1 MFTKNLSIFAVL
13 IAVSF
18 CAQAAP
24 SASPK
29 KSPLKPASAA
39 QPLKDNTSY
48 TNCRKEVVIKFK
60 GKKAKPS
67 ELKDALEVCDERF
80 PAIALFK
87 DCKAQKLKEF
97 KSDRTA
103 VQNALKYC
111 KLILDAATFDQKSS
125 LPFSIIAG
133 QFFYAGIGLNK
144 PISSRDHELPNFNC
158 EKITETF
165 DDLAEPEYV
174 LFGSEPRNFSALK
187 NIERQNLLALLR
199 GKKSAGND
207 PFYDVP
213 GFGRLY
219 VKDQAVFFP
228 VTSCSFSTNPGKY
241 FEDHKLYYLIDFKTK
256 ELTPYF
262 GISFFKKSQKEVTS
276 QALAQEVAKKLGP
289 KFKVNAHNKR
299 SFVISEDAITAFDSE
314 GDPKNICAAPRSHRR
329 IGIIKNDAINPT
341 RPEYLIVANIKN
353 VCDFGDVLAG
363 RLALK

>member
-199 GKKSAGND
+199 GKKSAGN
-207 PFYDVP
+207 
-213 GFGRLY
+213 
-219 VKDQAVFFP
+219 
-228 VTSCSFSTNPGKY
+228 PGKY